1 MRFTGSSLAQ
11 FNYRALVSLIDEAIP
26 VFGFI
31 SAAGA
36 PKDGKWGIFNVRGLL
51 IVYPF
56 FSPSKVVLFV
66 SVFPEHYAFLVK
78 LLFVLS
84 GQNQVQS
91 GFLSGNPS
99 RLVLLKWRTNI
110 NTYGKINLRENPTLK
125 VILYPKEHPYFTPL
139 SFGLLA

>member
-66 SVFPEHYAFLVK
+66 SVFPEHYRISSETPFRAKRSESSAYQDFSLAP
-78 LLFVLS
+78 LLD
-84 GQNQVQS
+84 
-91 GFLSGNPS
+91 
-99 RLVLLKWRTNI
+99 
-110 NTYGKINLRENPTLK
+110 
-125 VILYPKEHPYFTPL
+125 
-139 SFGLLA
+139 